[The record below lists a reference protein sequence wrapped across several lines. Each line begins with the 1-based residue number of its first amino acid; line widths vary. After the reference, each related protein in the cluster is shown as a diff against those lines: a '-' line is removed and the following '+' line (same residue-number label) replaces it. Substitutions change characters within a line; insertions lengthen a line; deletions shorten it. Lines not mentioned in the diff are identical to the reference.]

1 MTVLREVNLF
11 NHPKQQQQNQQLSQC
26 QADHSSVEVRIDFY
40 LTIQSCSH
48 RNSELLLMMED
59 KKPDFMLNHAC
70 PVLSQQFQWK

>member
-1 MTVLREVNLF
+1 MTVLCEVNLL

-59 KKPDFMLNHAC
+59 TKPDFTLNYVC